1 MKSKIGIIF
10 FVVVFVF
17 GVVAWMQSRQNQA
30 LERESTA
37 LRLRLEERTRERQA
51 EEALKQELTESQ
63 EALNREVRRLTD
75 ELQSLRANAAA
86 RSATAQT
93 DISPPAKTNDSDKK
107 KGGLFGDALAKMME
121 DPAMKKMMRQ
131 QQMAMMDTMYG
142 PLFKQ
147 LGLSPEEIAG
157 FKEKLID
164 NQMGGVENASALFGS
179 DADPAKRA
187 EAIESI
193 TEKHKAGEEQL
204 KEFLG
209 EDRYGQYKDYQ
220 ETLGERMTL
229 NQFQQQLSGGQNA
242 LSQDQ
247 NGQLLAIMKE
257 ERENSPAMFG
267 ADPNAVPDPAQLEAM
282 LSEEK
287 MNEHFE
293 QQEELN
299 RRILERA
306 GAVLTREQ
314 LNSLAGFQTNQ
325 LQMQRFGMSMA
336 IQFMGGKKSEDTAPV
351 NEKP

>member
-51 EEALKQELTESQ
+51 DEALKQELTESQ
-63 EALNREVRRLTD
+63 ETLNREVRRLTD
-75 ELQSLRANAAA
+75 EVQSLRANAAT
-86 RSATAQT
+86 RSATPQT
-93 DISPPAKTNDSDKK
+93 DSNPPAGANDSEKK

-164 NQMGGVENASALFGS
+164 NQMGGVENASALFGG

-187 EAIESI
+187 EAIKSI
-193 TEKHKAGEEQL
+193 AEKHKAGEEQL

-209 EDRYGQYKDYQ
+209 EERYGQYKDYQ

-229 NQFQQQLSGGQNA
+229 NQFQQQLSGGESA

-247 NGQLLAIMKE
+247 NAQLLAIMNE
-257 ERENSPAMFG
+257 ERKNSPTLYG
-267 ADPNAVPDPAQLEAM
+267 ADPDPAQLEAM

-287 MNEHFE
+287 MKEHFE
-293 QQEELN
+293 QQERLN
-299 RRILERA
+299 QRIAERA
-306 GAVLTREQ
+306 RAVLSQEQ
-314 LNSLAGFQTNQ
+314 LESLTSFQKSQ
-325 LQMQRFGMSMA
+325 LDMQRFGMQMA

>member
-10 FVVVFVF
+10 FVVVVVF

-30 LERESTA
+30 LERELTA

-51 EEALKQELTESQ
+51 DEALKQELTENQ

-75 ELQSLRANAAA
+75 ELQSLRANAAP

-93 DISPPAKTNDSDKK
+93 DASPPAKANDSDQK

-164 NQMGGVENASALFGS
+164 NQMGGLEGASALFGGE
-179 DADPAKRA
+179 ADPAKRE
-187 EAIESI
+187 EAIKSI
-193 TEKHKAGEEQL
+193 AEKHKAGEEQL

-229 NQFQQQLSGGQNA
+229 NQFQQQLSGGENA

-247 NGQLLAIMKE
+247 NAQLLAIMKE
-257 ERENSPAMFG
+257 ERKNSPTLYG
-267 ADPNAVPDPAQLEAM
+267 ADPDPAQLEAM

-287 MNEHFE
+287 MNAHFE
-293 QQEELN
+293 QQEQLN
-299 RRILERA
+299 QRILERA
-306 GAVLTREQ
+306 RAVLSQEQ
-314 LNSLAGFQTNQ
+314 LESLTSFQKSQ
-325 LQMQRFGMSMA
+325 LDMQRFGMQMA
-336 IQFMGGKKSEDTAPV
+336 IQVMGGKKSGNTAPV
-351 NEKP
+351 SEKP

>member
-10 FVVVFVF
+10 FVVVVVF

-30 LERESTA
+30 LDRELTA

-51 EEALKQELTESQ
+51 DEALKQELTENQ
-63 EALNREVRRLTD
+63 ETLHREVRRLTD
-75 ELQSLRANAAA
+75 ELQSLRANAAP

-93 DISPPAKTNDSDKK
+93 DTSPPAGANDSEKK

-147 LGLSPEEIAG
+147 LGLSPEEIAA

-164 NQMGGVENASALFGS
+164 TQMGGVEGASAIFGGE
-179 DADPAKRA
+179 ADPAKRE
-187 EAIESI
+187 EAIKSI
-193 TEKHKAGEEQL
+193 AEKHKAGEEQL

-229 NQFQQQLSGGQNA
+229 NQFQQQLSGGENALAEDQNA
-242 LSQDQ
+242 
-247 NGQLLAIMKE
+247 QLLAIMKE
-257 ERENSPAMFG
+257 ERKNSPAMFG
-267 ADPNAVPDPAQLEAM
+267 ADPNAVPDPAQFEAM

-287 MNEHFE
+287 MNQHFE
-293 QQEELN
+293 QQEQLN
-299 RRILERA
+299 QRILERA
-306 GAVLTREQ
+306 RAVLNQEQ
-314 LNSLAGFQTNQ
+314 LESLTSFQKSQ
-325 LQMQRFGMSMA
+325 IDMQRFGMQMA
-336 IQFMGGKKSEDTAPV
+336 IQFMGGEKSKDTAPV
-351 NEKP
+351 SEKP